1 MLKVSDVDSA
11 RGLLRIHGKGSK
23 DRYVPLPTPAL
34 EQLRA
39 LWRTHRSPVWLFPA
53 VTRHGLSH
61 SVQQDCGAITRST
74 LQRAFRCALRQS
86 GVRKAAHVHTL
97 RHSQATHL
105 LEAGVNLRV
114 IQAILGH
121 ATPTTTA
128 LYTHLTEQVRQSVA
142 APLHELMNGLQ
153 SRP

>member
-1 MLKVSDVDSA
+1 M
-11 RGLLRIHGKGSK
+11 HGKGSK
-23 DRYVPLPTPAL
+23 DRLVPLPTPAL

-53 VTRHGLSH
+53 VTRHGLEH
-61 SVQQDCGAITRST
+61 SVQNDCGPITRT
-74 LQRAFRCALRQS
+74 ALQKAFRRALLKS
-86 GVRKAAHVHTL
+86 GVRKAAPVHSL

-128 LYTHLTEQVRQSVA
+128 VYTHLTQQVRQSVA
-142 APLHELMNGLQ
+142 VPLHELMNGL
-153 SRP
+153 